1 MKTKAREKEN
11 LKETVH
17 VLNESHGRDWS
28 AYQADCV
35 DFGSQLPDESV
46 DFTIY
51 SPPFANLY
59 IYGDSVADM
68 GNCRDDSEFFQ
79 QYRFLIAEKF
89 RVTVP
94 GRLTAVHCMDLPMSK
109 QMHGF
114 VGRRD
119 FSGDIIRAH
128 EAAGWIFHCR
138 VTIWK
143 DPVVEMQRTKAVGL
157 LHKQLKKDSCKSR
170 MGNPDYLLLFYKPG
184 DNPKPVEHT
193 ADEFPVDQ
201 WQRWASPVWD
211 DIRQTKVLNGRRA
224 KGENDEKHICPLQL
238 DVIFRALVMWSN
250 EGDRVWS
257 PFMGIGSEGFQSV
270 KLGRKFIGTELK
282 SSYFAE
288 AVLNL
293 KQAESERGDLFTGR
307 DAVA

>member
-1 MKTKAREKEN
+1 MMNTENKKTVNVMDEA
-11 LKETVH
+11 
-17 VLNESHGRDWS
+17 HGRDWS
-28 AYQADCV
+28 VYNADCV
-35 DFGSQLPDESV
+35 DFASQLPDESI

-68 GNCRDDSEFFQ
+68 GNCSGDSEFFG
-79 QYRFLIAEKF
+79 QYEFLVKEKF
-89 RVTVP
+89 RVTTP
-94 GRLTAVHCMDLPMSK
+94 GRLTAVHCTDLPMSK
-109 QMHGF
+109 GMHGF

-128 EAAGWIFHCR
+128 QDAGWIFHCR

-157 LHKQLKKDSCKSR
+157 LHKTLKKDSCKSR
-170 MGNPDYLLLFYKPG
+170 MGNPDYLLIFYKPG
-184 DNPKPVEHT
+184 DNPNPVSHS

-201 WQRWASPVWD
+201 WQQWASPVWM
-211 DIRQTKVLNGRRA
+211 DINQTNVLNKRGA
-224 KGENDEKHICPLQL
+224 KAENDEKHICPLQL

-250 EGDRVWS
+250 KGDRVWS

-270 KLGRKFIGTELK
+270 KLCRKFIGTELK
-282 SSYFAE
+282 PSYFHQ
-288 AVLNL
+288 AVGNL
-293 KQAESERGDLFTGR
+293 KRAESEVGDLFDSERG
-307 DAVA
+307 AA